1 MSNKKKKTKF
11 PNRKD
16 DKYFPDQEK
25 APSPDEGHRGEK
37 DSLDKV
43 KDVAHKLADKMI
55 EAKAAGVPTPTVA
68 PAAVAPA
75 AVAPAAVTP
84 PAMPVAPRQMPPAP
98 RPMPPQG
105 MPTMKKGGSV
115 KAAASRI
122 KSSASRRADGAAQ
135 RGKTKGRTL

>member
-1 MSNKKKKTKF
+1 MSDKKKKTKF

-25 APSPDEGHRGEK
+25 APSPDEGYRGEK
-37 DSLDKV
+37 DPLAEV
-43 KDVAHKLADKMI
+43 KDVAHKVADKMI

-75 AVAPAAVTP
+75 AVTP
-84 PAMPVAPRQMPPAP
+84 PAMPVAP

>member
-1 MSNKKKKTKF
+1 MSGKKKKTKF

-16 DKYFPDQEK
+16 DKYFPNQEK
-25 APSPDEGHRGEK
+25 TRSPDEGYRGGE
-37 DSLDKV
+37 DPLDKV
-43 KDVAHKLADKMI
+43 KDVAHKVADKMI

-68 PAAVAPA
+68 PAAVTP
-75 AVAPAAVTP
+75 P

-105 MPTMKKGGSV
+105 MPMMKKGGSV

>member
-1 MSNKKKKTKF
+1 MSDKKKKTKF

-25 APSPDEGHRGEK
+25 APSPDEGYRGEK
-37 DSLDKV
+37 DPLDKV
-43 KDVAHKLADKMI
+43 KDVAHKVADKMI

-68 PAAVAPA
+68 PAAV
-75 AVAPAAVTP
+75 TP
-84 PAMPVAPRQMPPAP
+84 PAMPPAPRPMPPAP

-105 MPTMKKGGSV
+105 MPMMKKGGSV
-115 KAAASRI
+115 

>member
-1 MSNKKKKTKF
+1 MSDKKKTKF

-25 APSPDEGHRGEK
+25 APSPDEGYRGEK
-37 DSLDKV
+37 DPLDKV
-43 KDVAHKLADKMI
+43 KSVAHKVADKMI
-55 EAKAAGVPTPTVA
+55 EAKAAGIPTQTVA
-68 PAAVAPA
+68 PD
-75 AVAPAAVTP
+75 AVTP
-84 PAMPVAPRQMPPAP
+84 PPAMPPA
-98 RPMPPQG
+98 MAQPPQG

-135 RGKTKGRTL
+135 RGKTKGRTV

>member
-1 MSNKKKKTKF
+1 MSDKKKTKK
-11 PNRKD
+11 PTGKD
-16 DKYFPDQEK
+16 PL
-25 APSPDEGHRGEK
+25 A
-37 DSLDKV
+37 KV
-43 KDVAHKLADKMI
+43 KNVAHKVSDKMI
-55 EAKAAGVPTPTVA
+55 EDNAAGVPTPTVA

-84 PAMPVAPRQMPPAP
+84 PAMPVAPRQMPP
-98 RPMPPQG
+98 QG

-135 RGKTKGRTL
+135 RGRTKGRTL

>member
-1 MSNKKKKTKF
+1 MSDKKKKTKF

-25 APSPDEGHRGEK
+25 APSPDEGYRGEK
-37 DSLDKV
+37 DPLAKV
-43 KDVAHKLADKMI
+43 KDVAHKVADKMI

-68 PAAVAPA
+68 PAAVTP
-75 AVAPAAVTP
+75 PP
-84 PAMPVAPRQMPPAP
+84 PAMPAAPRQMPPAP

-105 MPTMKKGGSV
+105 MPMMKKGGSV
-115 KAAASRI
+115 

>member
-1 MSNKKKKTKF
+1 MSDKKKKTKF

-16 DKYFPDQEK
+16 DKYFPDQDK
-25 APSPDEGHRGEK
+25 APSPDEGYRGE
-37 DSLDKV
+37 DPLAKV
-43 KDVAHKLADKMI
+43 KGVAHKVADKMI
-55 EAKAAGVPTPTVA
+55 ENKVAGVGTPTVA
-68 PAAVAPA
+68 PAAVAP
-75 AVAPAAVTP
+75 P
-84 PAMPVAPRQMPPAP
+84 PAMPPAP

-105 MPTMKKGGSV
+105 MPMMKKGGSV

>member
-1 MSNKKKKTKF
+1 MSDKKKKTKF

-16 DKYFPDQEK
+16 DKYFPDQDK
-25 APSPDEGHRGEK
+25 APSPDEGYRGE
-37 DSLDKV
+37 DPLAKV
-43 KDVAHKLADKMI
+43 KGVAHKVADKMI
-55 EAKAAGVPTPTVA
+55 ENKVAGVGTPTVA
-68 PAAVAPA
+68 PAAVAP
-75 AVAPAAVTP
+75 P
-84 PAMPVAPRQMPPAP
+84 PAMPPAPRPMPPAP

-105 MPTMKKGGSV
+105 MPMMKKGGSV

>member
-37 DSLDKV
+37 DPLDKV
-43 KDVAHKLADKMI
+43 KDAAHTVADKMI

-75 AVAPAAVTP
+75 AVTPP
-84 PAMPVAPRQMPPAP
+84 PAMPAAPRPMPPAP

-135 RGKTKGRTL
+135 RGRTKGRTL

>member
-1 MSNKKKKTKF
+1 MSDKKKKTKF

-25 APSPDEGHRGEK
+25 APSPDEGYRGEK
-37 DSLDKV
+37 DPLAKV
-43 KDVAHKLADKMI
+43 KDVAHKVADKMS
-55 EAKAAGVPTPTVA
+55 EAKAAGVPTPT
-68 PAAVAPA
+68 
-75 AVAPAAVTP
+75 VAPAAVTP
-84 PAMPVAPRQMPPAP
+84 PAMPVAPRQMPP
-98 RPMPPQG
+98 QG
-105 MPTMKKGGSV
+105 MPMMKKGGSV

>member
-1 MSNKKKKTKF
+1 MSDKKKKTKF

-25 APSPDEGHRGEK
+25 APSPDEGYRGEK
-37 DSLDKV
+37 DPLAKV
-43 KDVAHKLADKMI
+43 KDVAHKVADKMI

-68 PAAVAPA
+68 PAAVTP
-75 AVAPAAVTP
+75 P

-105 MPTMKKGGSV
+105 MPMMKKGGSV

-122 KSSASRRADGAAQ
+122 KSSASKRADGAAQ

>member
-1 MSNKKKKTKF
+1 MSDKKKKTKF

-25 APSPDEGHRGEK
+25 APSPDEGYRGK
-37 DSLDKV
+37 DPLDKV
-43 KDVAHKLADKMI
+43 KDVAHKVADKMI

-68 PAAVAPA
+68 PDAITP
-75 AVAPAAVTP
+75 P
-84 PAMPVAPRQMPPAP
+84 PAMPAAPRQMPPAP

-105 MPTMKKGGSV
+105 MPMMKKGGSV

>member
-1 MSNKKKKTKF
+1 MSDKKKKTKF

-25 APSPDEGHRGEK
+25 APSPDEGPTGK
-37 DSLDKV
+37 DPLDKV
-43 KDVAHKLADKMI
+43 KDVAHKVADKMI

-68 PAAVAPA
+68 PAAVTP
-75 AVAPAAVTP
+75 P
-84 PAMPVAPRQMPPAP
+84 PAMPAAPRQMPPAP

-105 MPTMKKGGSV
+105 MPMMKKGGSV
-115 KAAASRI
+115 
-122 KSSASRRADGAAQ
+122 KSSASRRADGAAK

>member
-37 DSLDKV
+37 DPLDKV
-43 KDVAHKLADKMI
+43 KDAAHKVADKLI
-55 EAKAAGVPTPTVA
+55 EDKAAGVPTPT
-68 PAAVAPA
+68 VAPA

-135 RGKTKGRTL
+135 RGRTKGRTL

>member
-1 MSNKKKKTKF
+1 MSDKKKKTKF

-25 APSPDEGHRGEK
+25 APSPDEGYRGEK
-37 DSLDKV
+37 DPLDKV
-43 KDVAHKLADKMI
+43 KDVAHKVADKMI
-55 EAKAAGVPTPTVA
+55 DAKAAGVPTPTVA
-68 PAAVAPA
+68 PAAVTP
-75 AVAPAAVTP
+75 P
-84 PAMPVAPRQMPPAP
+84 PAMPVAPRQMPPPAAP

-105 MPTMKKGGSV
+105 MPMMKKGGSV

>member
-1 MSNKKKKTKF
+1 MSDKKKKTKF

-25 APSPDEGHRGEK
+25 APSPDEGYRGEK
-37 DSLDKV
+37 DPLDKV
-43 KDVAHKLADKMI
+43 KDVAHKVADKMI

-68 PAAVAPA
+68 PAAVTP
-75 AVAPAAVTP
+75 P
-84 PAMPVAPRQMPPAP
+84 PAMPVAPRQMPPPAMPVAP
-98 RPMPPQG
+98 RQMPM
-105 MPTMKKGGSV
+105 MKKGGSV
-115 KAAASRI
+115 

>member
-1 MSNKKKKTKF
+1 MSDKKKKTKF

-25 APSPDEGHRGEK
+25 APSPDEGYRGKK
-37 DSLDKV
+37 DPLAKV
-43 KDVAHKLADKMI
+43 KDVAHKVADKMI

-68 PAAVAPA
+68 PAAITP
-75 AVAPAAVTP
+75 P
-84 PAMPVAPRQMPPAP
+84 PAMPAAP
-98 RPMPPQG
+98 RPMPPPA
-105 MPTMKKGGSV
+105 MPAAPRQMPMMKKGGSV

>member
-1 MSNKKKKTKF
+1 MSDKKKKTKF

-25 APSPDEGHRGEK
+25 APSPDEGYRGEK
-37 DSLDKV
+37 DPLAKV
-43 KDVAHKLADKMI
+43 KDVAHKVADKMI
-55 EAKAAGVPTPTVA
+55 EAKAAGVPTPT
-68 PAAVAPA
+68 
-75 AVAPAAVTP
+75 VAPAAVTP

-105 MPTMKKGGSV
+105 TPMMKKGGSV